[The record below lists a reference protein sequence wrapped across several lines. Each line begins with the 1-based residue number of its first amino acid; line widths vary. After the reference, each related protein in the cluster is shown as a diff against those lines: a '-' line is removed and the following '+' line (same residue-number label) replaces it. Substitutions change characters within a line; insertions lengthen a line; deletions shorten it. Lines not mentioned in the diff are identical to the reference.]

1 MISGHLHS
9 IETFGT
15 VDGPG
20 TRLVVFLAGCQL
32 GCTFCHNPDTWDRGT
47 KQITVPEILQTY
59 KRYQGFYKNGG
70 ITISG
75 GEPLLQ
81 PDFLLEVLKA
91 AKTENIHT
99 VVDTSGFAP
108 AENIPPLLPWV
119 DQWLFSIKSI
129 DPKIHQEITCQKN
142 TLILKNLTQIVSG
155 AGEVTLRY
163 ILLPGLTNREQDIQ
177 AWEKL
182 IHSFKRPPKIEVLP
196 YHTLGKPKWQTLG
209 WKYQLE
215 HLPPATSMEVREL
228 EDQLQKKGLSLAA
241 SSK

>member
-1 MISGHLHS
+1 MTPGYLHS

-20 TRLVVFLAGCQL
+20 TRLVIFLAGCQL
-32 GCTFCHNPDTWDRGT
+32 GCTFCHNPDTWDKGT

-81 PDFLLEVLKA
+81 PDFLLELLKA
-91 AKTENIHT
+91 TKAENIHT

-108 AENIPPLLPWV
+108 AENIPALRPWV

-129 DPKIHQEITCQKN
+129 DPEMHKKITCQDN
-142 TLILKNLTQIVSG
+142 TLILKNLTQVISG
-155 AGEVTLRY
+155 PGEVTLRY
-163 ILLPGLTNREQDIQ
+163 ILLPGLTNREQDIK
-177 AWEKL
+177 AWGTL
-182 IHSFKRPPKIEVLP
+182 IHSFKRPPKVEVLP

-209 WKYQLE
+209 WNYRLE
-215 HLPPATSMEVREL
+215 DLPPATDVEVKEL
-228 EDQLQKKGLSLAA
+228 EEQLKQKGITLTT

>member
-9 IETFGT
+9 VETFGT

-32 GCTFCHNPDTWDRGT
+32 GCTFCHNPDTWDKGT

-108 AENIPPLLPWV
+108 TENIPPLIPWV

-129 DPKIHQEITCQKN
+129 DPKIHQEITCQ
-142 TLILKNLTQIVSG
+142 I
-155 AGEVTLRY
+155 
-163 ILLPGLTNREQDIQ
+163 TNCISRSDGWL
-177 AWEKL
+177 AFDKL
-182 IHSFKRPPKIEVLP
+182 
-196 YHTLGKPKWQTLG
+196 
-209 WKYQLE
+209 
-215 HLPPATSMEVREL
+215 
-228 EDQLQKKGLSLAA
+228 
-241 SSK
+241 